1 MSCLGDLERGR
12 GISGKGIWQVMFA
25 GGFGVF
31 PRQDILAGLL
41 GGSVWRVKWAHLF
54 NRFEKQ
60 GKQAVE
66 QKEIEKNEMYHG
78 ESVDCDIIM

>member
-1 MSCLGDLERGR
+1 MW
-12 GISGKGIWQVMFA
+12 IWRVSTA
-25 GGFGVF
+25 
-31 PRQDILAGLL
+31 RHL
-41 GGSVWRVKWAHLF
+41 GGSAWRVSLAGQVGSLF